1 MRADDRTIRV
11 ESPCCGLLYGAA
23 RASPSGVDCTRVTGA
38 HVSDASDRQCT
49 VGPSSGPRCA
59 VCAGPNSTLAHATKR
74 NSRPKRK
81 GHLASR
87 SGFGQG
93 ARRPRKRTHRPHTP
107 HPVVARRG
115 PERPQSVRPAGPAG
129 RPPAPGQRQRQ
140 HAHTTAWLFSDTLG
154 RRGDITLSTGF
165 PFRLLYRATTVPFRL
180 RPVSGI
186 SSTDSYGVAR
196 WSVND
201 DLMIRWNRVNETSR
215 PPPLATILTFSAA
228 SSPG

>member
-59 VCAGPNSTLAHATKR
+59 VCAGPNSTLANLRLSATRGPSARAK
-74 NSRPKRK
+74 
-81 GHLASR
+81 ASR

-115 PERPQSVRPAGPAG
+115 PERPSVRPAGPAG
-129 RPPAPGQRQRQ
+129 SPGQRQRQ

-165 PFRLLYRATTVPFRL
+165 PFRFYRATTVPFRVKAGK
-180 RPVSGI
+180 RY
-186 SSTDSYGVAR
+186 STDSYGVAR

-201 DLMIRWNRVNETSR
+201 DLMIRWNR
-215 PPPLATILTFSAA
+215 
-228 SSPG
+228 

>member
-1 MRADDRTIRV
+1 MRDVLMRADDRTIRV

-23 RASPSGVDCTRVTGA
+23 RASPSGVDCHVDCTRVTGA

-59 VCAGPNSTLAHATKR
+59 VCAGPNWQLDSGERLSATRGPSARAK
-74 NSRPKRK
+74 
-81 GHLASR
+81 ASR

-115 PERPQSVRPAGPAG
+115 PERPSVRPAGPAG
-129 RPPAPGQRQRQ
+129 SPGQRQRQ

-165 PFRLLYRATTVPFRL
+165 PFRFTARRPFRF
-180 RPVSGI
+180 V
-186 SSTDSYGVAR
+186 
-196 WSVND
+196 
-201 DLMIRWNRVNETSR
+201 
-215 PPPLATILTFSAA
+215 
-228 SSPG
+228 